1 MGPALADGINEGTAT
16 GSEFKTPALWGISKT
31 GPPYLHDGR
40 AKTLHDAITA
50 HGGEAE
56 ESASAYQKLREVE
69 RAAVLAFLRS
79 L

>member
-1 MGPALADGINEGTAT
+1 MGSALADGIHEGPAT
-16 GSEFKTPALWGISKT
+16 GADFKTPPLWGVVKT

-40 AKTLHDAITA
+40 AKTLHDAIVA

-56 ESASAYQKLREVE
+56 DSSSGYAKLSQPE
-69 RAAVLAFLRS
+69 RAALLAFLQA

>member
-1 MGPALADGINEGTAT
+1 MGPALADGVSQGRATA
-16 GSEFKTPALWGISKT
+16 SEFKTPPLWGIAKA

-50 HGGEAE
+50 HGGERE
-56 ESASAYQKLREVE
+56 ESVRAYRKLDDGA
-69 RAAVLAFLRS
+69 RAALLAFLKS